1 MRSLILGMALGV
13 IGSVAGL
20 APLGA
25 QQQDF
30 SRVEITT
37 TKLTSTLYLLT
48 GEGGNIGVSAGS
60 DGVFLI
66 DDQYAPLSE
75 KILSAVKAISDKPVK
90 YVVNTH
96 WHGDHTG
103 GNENMGKAGATI
115 IAHDAVRTRMA
126 RGQEMPLFKSV
137 VPPAPPLALPVVT
150 FPDKASLHLNG
161 ETANLIHVAP
171 AHTDGD
177 VIIHWPAS
185 NVIHMGDTFFNG
197 IFPFIDAGSGGR
209 LSGMIKAVETVL
221 VMADDRTKII
231 PGHGPLAGKADL
243 ARFHKMLLTV
253 QERAMAAK
261 SAGKTV
267 EEWAASNPFADLEA
281 EWGKGFLKAPLFA
294 QVVYGAL

>member
-1 MRSLILGMALGV
+1 MRSSIRRLSLAAIACLAGA
-13 IGSVAGL
+13 GSVS
-20 APLGA
+20 A

-30 SRVEITT
+30 SAVEITT
-37 TKLTSTLYLLT
+37 TKLSPTLYMLV
-48 GEGGNIGVSAGS
+48 GEGGNIGVSAGP
-60 DGVFLI
+60 DGVYLI

-75 KILSAVKAISDKPVK
+75 KILSAVKAISDKPVR

-126 RGQEMPLFKSV
+126 RGQEMPLFKNV
-137 VPPAPPLALPVVT
+137 VPPAPPAALPVVT
-150 FPDKASLHLNG
+150 FSDKASLHLNG

-197 IFPFIDAGSGGR
+197 IFPFIDAGSGGK
-209 LSGMIKAVETVL
+209 LSGMIEAVETVL
-221 VMADDRTKII
+221 ALAGDETKII
-231 PGHGPLAGKADL
+231 PGHGPLADRGDL
-243 ARFHKMLLTV
+243 TRFHEMLLTV
-253 QERAMAAK
+253 RERAMAAK
-261 SAGKTV
+261 SAGQTA
-267 EEWAASNPFADLEA
+267 EEWAASNPFADLES

-294 QVVYGAL
+294 KVVYSAL

>member
-1 MRSLILGMALGV
+1 M
-13 IGSVAGL
+13 
-20 APLGA
+20 APLAA
-25 QQQDF
+25 QQRDF
-30 SRVEITT
+30 SKVEITS
-37 TKLTSTLYLLT
+37 TKLTPTLFMLT
-48 GEGGNIGVSAGS
+48 GEGGNIGVSAGP
-60 DGVFLI
+60 DGVYLI

-75 KILSAVKAISDKPVK
+75 KILAAVKAISDQPVK

-103 GNENMGKAGATI
+103 GNENMGKAGITI

-126 RGQEMPLFKSV
+126 KGQEMPLFKSV
-137 VPPAPPLALPVVT
+137 VPPAPPVALPAVT
-150 FPDKASLHLNG
+150 FSDKASLHLNG
-161 ETANLIHVAP
+161 ETASLIHVAP

-197 IFPFIDAGSGGR
+197 IFPFIDAGSGGK
-209 LSGMIKAVETVL
+209 LTGLIEAVETGL
-221 VMADDRTKII
+221 ALADDTTKII

-243 ARFHKMLLTV
+243 VRFHTMLLTV
-253 QERAMAAK
+253 RERAMAAK
-261 SAGKTV
+261 SAGKTA

-294 QVVYGAL
+294 QVVYSAL